1 MDCRTARLLLD
12 FARPQALELQADD
25 AGALQN
31 HLDRCPDCHG
41 LARGERQLDEHL
53 GKAVRQVEIPAGLRD
68 QLLSRLEAERGD
80 WHRRRF
86 AHAARLTVVAAAAA
100 LLLGWAGWHWIV
112 NRRPPPINPAQMVEN
127 FNERAIEE
135 KRTQAEEALK
145 RMGVDTPLPQLNYN
159 LLLTCSPTLG
169 ELPGYPDQRVP
180 LLVFVQNHHRAWVYV
195 IAAHQV
201 PNNVPSPLGE
211 GTYKLDIVTTE
222 GEAYKFLVI
231 HDGDSLEW
239 LRPPEPAAT

>member
-12 FARPQALELQADD
+12 FARPQAPELHADD

-53 GKAVRQVEIPAGLRD
+53 GKAVRQVEVPAGLRE

-86 AHAARLTVVAAAAA
+86 AHAARLTVAAAAAA

-112 NRRPPPINPAQMVEN
+112 NRRPPPIDPGQMLVGVN
-127 FNERAIEE
+127 DSPD
-135 KRTQAEEALK
+135 KRIQAEEALK
-145 RMGVDTPLPQLNYN
+145 RMGVETPLPRFNYHF
-159 LLLTCSPTLG
+159 LACPPVLA
-169 ELPGYPDQRVP
+169 ELPGYPDQRKP

-195 IAAHQV
+195 IAAQQLPDDV
-201 PNNVPSPLGE
+201 PPLLGE
-211 GTYKLDIVTTE
+211 GTYKLQVERSE

-231 HDGDSLEW
+231 YDSDTLDW
-239 LRPPEPAAT
+239 LRLPEPAAA